1 MVKRLFDIFFSLVG
15 FIFLLP
21 IFLIISIAIILDSK
35 GGIFYRQLRVG
46 KNNTDFKIF
55 KFRTM
60 RSGSDKKG
68 LLTIGD
74 KDFRVTKA
82 GYVLRKYK
90 IDELPQLIN
99 ILIGDMSFVGPR
111 PEVRKYV
118 DLYNQEQLKV
128 LSVRPGLTDFSSLDF
143 IDESEILSQSS
154 DPEKTY
160 IQEIM
165 PAKLELC
172 KKYLVEQSF
181 KTDTKI
187 LIATLFKII
196 KK

>member
-15 FIFLLP
+15 FTFLLP

-60 RSGSDKKG
+60 RSGSEKKG